1 MTTRAELIALAR
13 AELGD
18 QGAAKLWPEAA
29 LQRWLAEAI
38 RDYGERLPREA
49 TASWTSAAGQT
60 SYPLPAD
67 FARALRVEHPLG
79 AYRVHAPAAGGDA
92 LDDTRVPP
100 LDPRVPPATTF
111 DVYGGSLV
119 LDPAP
124 GADGEAIALRY
135 LASYPEPAAD
145 ADVLTT
151 PSRDDELLVWLV
163 CARAL
168 EWIATDEA
176 KRMRA
181 ERLAFSNQ
189 PAAASAR
196 YQGRYLEAVRLRT
209 RPLRS
214 ARRLVVRT

>member
-29 LQRWLAEAI
+29 LRRWLAEAI

-49 TASWTSAAGQT
+49 TASWTSAAGQ
-60 SYPLPAD
+60 
-67 FARALRVEHPLG
+67 
-79 AYRVHAPAAGGDA
+79 
-92 LDDTRVPP
+92 
-100 LDPRVPPATTF
+100 
-111 DVYGGSLV
+111 
-119 LDPAP
+119 
-124 GADGEAIALRY
+124 
-135 LASYPEPAAD
+135 ASYPEPAAD

-181 ERLAFSNQ
+181 DHPTPGSQPLAM
-189 PAAASAR
+189 AAR
-196 YQGRYLEAVRLRT
+196 YQGRYLEAMRLRT
-209 RPLRS
+209 RLLRS
-214 ARRLVVRT
+214 ARRLVVRP